1 MSGSDE
7 GTSQND
13 NGPANINSSRPR
25 TSKRVVA
32 KSWNN
37 SDEDM
42 TNSDSDGDYHPSR
55 AVSASAV
62 NGYTRKRKPLSRPTR
77 NMKINNKQ
85 ENGNDELSSEKSKPK
100 ISNSVYVK
108 LYNNINVNEP
118 STSKAAG
125 ISLPVRRAKMIHV
138 EEKSESSEEE
148 DEVKLSSHKKIN
160 NTINGKISK
169 SESEE
174 SSEDTKSEILENGVN
189 NGEDDGEEEKGE
201 DEDNEDD
208 REEDENSEEN
218 SESESSDNDSDEEFK
233 PATSQKPVRKTVKC
247 IYPKRRIAKET
258 DSDNVKENC
267 LNIGQ
272 KNKKVAVQVKVNQ
285 RTRREVQ
292 TRVSQGKYPLRQTTK
307 KNLVEESSDESKEEG
322 GHYYKTRKSNQRPIN
337 GTSLYVENSNES
349 ENSSNLEDQDED
361 VGDSVEDDDS
371 DAYTPSTNITRRGQK
386 RRRSSDSTGGWSSGR
401 GIYQRLRNTG
411 CSKKTAN
418 GSDNS
423 AKGRNC
429 RTRSRK
435 RKNSDSDVTLE
446 SNNSDSDNK
455 PAAISVSSRGR
466 VRKLTPRA
474 RAFLRD

>member
-1 MSGSDE
+1 
-7 GTSQND
+7 
-13 NGPANINSSRPR
+13 
-25 TSKRVVA
+25 
-32 KSWNN
+32 
-37 SDEDM
+37 
-42 TNSDSDGDYHPSR
+42 
-55 AVSASAV
+55 
-62 NGYTRKRKPLSRPTR
+62 
-77 NMKINNKQ
+77 
-85 ENGNDELSSEKSKPK
+85 
-100 ISNSVYVK
+100 
-108 LYNNINVNEP
+108 
-118 STSKAAG
+118 
-125 ISLPVRRAKMIHV
+125 
-138 EEKSESSEEE
+138 
-148 DEVKLSSHKKIN
+148 
-160 NTINGKISK
+160 
-169 SESEE
+169 
-174 SSEDTKSEILENGVN
+174 ENGVN
-189 NGEDDGEEEKGE
+189 NDEDDDGEEEKGE

-218 SESESSDNDSDEEFK
+218 SESETSDNDSDEEFK

-267 LNIGQ
+267 VNMGQ

-337 GTSLYVENSNES
+337 GTSLYVEHSNES